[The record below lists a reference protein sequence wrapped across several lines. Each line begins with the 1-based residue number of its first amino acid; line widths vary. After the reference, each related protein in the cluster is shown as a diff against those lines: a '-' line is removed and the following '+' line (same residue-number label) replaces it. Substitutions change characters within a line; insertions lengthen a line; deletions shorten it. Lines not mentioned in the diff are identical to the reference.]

1 MKTIDVVRQS
11 SIKISKQEGLKMALS
26 YAEKMN
32 EASVMLSGLEAKAE
46 RLAKRGLTPEFL
58 MKIKERHNKV
68 MQTNSEQEALKARL
82 KEKTSQLNAEC
93 AELDEMLTEARKIVK
108 LEMPPE
114 SWKEFGIQAKR

>member
-1 MKTIDVVRQS
+1 
-11 SIKISKQEGLKMALS
+11 MALS